1 MGLYPFTAYNIYDLP
16 GLVNIG
22 RALEDGFRTSGR
34 ILVGAD
40 ALHRPEAEVYQQ
52 VRRVD
57 EGIDPYG
64 FTGAGAPKGSLV

>member
-1 MGLYPFTAYNIYDLP
+1 MIKARESLYFDEEDQA
-16 GLVNIG
+16 IG
-22 RALEDGFRTSGR
+22 S
-34 ILVGAD
+34 VGAD

-64 FTGAGAPKGSLV
+64 FTGAEAPRLPCVKGGAPRSES